1 MKWRMLDAQSASRR
15 EYGFSLTEL
24 VVTLA
29 VALILMAI
37 GLPAFLR
44 AYHSYLLTNSA
55 TQMADILRLSRYEA
69 IRLNK
74 QVNCQVQPYAS
85 DPTMTIV
92 WAGNGAQG
100 TGDKMI
106 LLGSSGNLVDAS
118 TVPQTATLLSQAVSG
133 TVPATPSPSSAVIT
147 FDARGAVTSANV
159 NAFYLGSAIAPD
171 AGYRAVLLM
180 PAGSIQIW
188 TADPSGYWQHL
199 R

>member
-1 MKWRMLDAQSASRR
+1 
-15 EYGFSLTEL
+15 
-24 VVTLA
+24 
-29 VALILMAI
+29 
-37 GLPAFLR
+37 
-44 AYHSYLLTNSA
+44 
-55 TQMADILRLSRYEA
+55 MADILRLSRYEA

-74 QVNCQVQPYAS
+74 QVNCQIQPYAS

-106 LLGSSGNLVDAS
+106 LLGTSGNLVDPGS
-118 TVPQTATLLSQAVSG
+118 VPGTGTLLSQAVSG
-133 TVPATPSPSSAVIT
+133 VTPNTPSPTSGVIT
-147 FDARGAVTSANV
+147 FDARGAVTPPNV

-188 TADPSGYWQHL
+188 TADPSGYWQQL

>member
-1 MKWRMLDAQSASRR
+1 MRDAQSASWR
-15 EYGFSLTEL
+15 EHGFSLTEL
-24 VVTLA
+24 VVALA

-55 TQMADILRLSRYEA
+55 SQMADILRLSRYEA

-74 QVNCQVQPYAS
+74 QVNCQIQPYAS

-106 LLGSSGNLVDAS
+106 LLGTSGNLVDPGS
-118 TVPQTATLLSQAVSG
+118 VPGTGTLLSQAVSG
-133 TVPATPSPSSAVIT
+133 VTPNTPSPTSGVIT
-147 FDARGAVTSANV
+147 FDARGAVTPPNV

-188 TADPSGYWQHL
+188 TADPSGYWQQL